1 MAIISIPTSIAGI
14 SIPGFSL
21 NAPNGPLAALFGNNF
36 GTNILQYPRDLN
48 TSQKGHVVQF
58 TIYDVRPANITELA
72 GKLDNSIQG
81 VKNSISSG
89 YSSLASSA
97 SNLYNN
103 PVAGLASGA
112 SSVINSV
119 SNLGNSVT
127 GAYSAATGA
136 IGSAINAVDNFSV
149 KDSLTS
155 LENTLS
161 NVDVNFQPP
170 ADVFNT
176 SISLYMPETV
186 NFSYDATYNSDQTVV
201 GSLPLIGAIAGKL
214 FNNEAVKAALYK
226 GGFVFNPQQQV
237 MFSGIDFRK
246 YQMDFVFTPYSAQEA
261 ATVNNIIKAFRRAAS
276 PTKIKEAAGLFFN
289 PPSVVE
295 VDFTFNGKTNKNL
308 NKIKRSVLESV
319 KVDYAPN
326 GWAAYQDG
334 QPVQTKMT
342 LEFMEL
348 ELVTRADIE
357 NGF

>member
-1 MAIISIPTSIAGI
+1 MAIISIPTSIAGL

-58 TIYDVRPANITELA
+58 TIYDVRPANITEFA
-72 GKLDNSIQG
+72 SQLDKGAFGNAFANGISGIASTVSAAADFAKNFTFENSI
-81 VKNSISSG
+81 
-89 YSSLASSA
+89 
-97 SNLYNN
+97 
-103 PVAGLASGA
+103 
-112 SSVINSV
+112 
-119 SNLGNSVT
+119 
-127 GAYSAATGA
+127 
-136 IGSAINAVDNFSV
+136 
-149 KDSLTS
+149 TS
-155 LENTLS
+155 LQNKLS
-161 NVDVNFQPP
+161 NVDINFQPP
-170 ADVFNT
+170 TDVFNT

-186 NFSYDATYNSDQTVV
+186 NFSYDSHYDSGASLT
-201 GSLPLIGAIAGKL
+201 GAAGAALPLVGAIASAL
-214 FNNEAVKAALYK
+214 QNNEAIKAALYK

-237 MFSGIDFRK
+237 MFSGIDFRR
-246 YQMDFVFTPYSAQEA
+246 YTMDFVFTPYSAQEA
-261 ATVNNIIKAFRRAAS
+261 TTVNNIIKAFRRAAA

-289 PPSVVE
+289 TPSVVE

-342 LEFMEL
+342 LDFMEL